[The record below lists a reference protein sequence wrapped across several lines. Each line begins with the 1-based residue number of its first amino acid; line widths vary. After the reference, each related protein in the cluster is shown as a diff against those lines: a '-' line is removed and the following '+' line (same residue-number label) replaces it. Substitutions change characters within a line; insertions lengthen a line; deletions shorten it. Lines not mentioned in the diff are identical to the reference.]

1 MITVSEKALEHIVEL
16 MVDAGI
22 TPDSNHL
29 RVGVKGGGCSGLS
42 YVMDCF
48 CIGIFIDFCP
58 SFQMSQSSQKY
69 WTFEMEC
76 SELASKL
83 LWILIAKTEMISLSL
98 KIINNSTI
106 IDLSIV
112 RFYIFKEG
120 SQKVLDYLA

>member
-1 MITVSEKALEHIVEL
+1 
-16 MVDAGI
+16 
-22 TPDSNHL
+22 
-29 RVGVKGGGCSGLS
+29 
-42 YVMDCF
+42 
-48 CIGIFIDFCP
+48 
-58 SFQMSQSSQKY
+58 
-69 WTFEMEC
+69 MEC